1 MLGVKTPSEQIR
13 SGHEGQFVVG
23 EKDHGD
29 EEFFGVV
36 QLLGMKDTKMRLRM
50 LLPVSSERTGDGF
63 RSDQAKVVQVVGPGG
78 MGIIRIDDVAG
89 ERSTILRDAVKVIVI
104 GERIEFRDES
114 AVLIEGRFD
123 DEDIDAALKGGA
135 NHFAPFGFVACAAS
149 GTVTVTHKIISTVS
163 FLKSVLDF

>member
-1 MLGVKTPSEQIR
+1 
-13 SGHEGQFVVG
+13 
-23 EKDHGD
+23 
-29 EEFFGVV
+29 
-36 QLLGMKDTKMRLRM
+36 M

-123 DEDIDAALKGGA
+123 DEDIDAALKSGA

-163 FLKSVLDF
+163 FLKSVLDFLRAEQRPVLWILDTV